1 MPEKKGE
8 YEKFLNKL
16 ASIADSLEGGNLT
29 LEESMKKYEEGMTI
43 SKKLDEMLK
52 NAEGKIKILNDGKE
66 KDFLHR
72 ENEDGD

>member
-16 ASIADSLEGGNLT
+16 ASIADSLEEGNLT
-29 LEESMKKYEEGMTI
+29 LEESMKKYEEGMI
-43 SKKLDEMLK
+43 IAKKLDSMLK
-52 NAEGKIKILNDGKE
+52 NAEGKIKILNEGKE